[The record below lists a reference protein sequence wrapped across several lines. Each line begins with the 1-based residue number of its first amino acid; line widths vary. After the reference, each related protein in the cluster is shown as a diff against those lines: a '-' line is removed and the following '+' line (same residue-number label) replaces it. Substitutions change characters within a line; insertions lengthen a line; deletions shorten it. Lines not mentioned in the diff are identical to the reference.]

1 MELERNY
8 DAILIG
14 PLGDPRVP
22 DGRHAREIILGIRH
36 KLDLYF
42 GYQRIKV
49 YDSWMNPLKNSA
61 DSGIDFFLIRE
72 NVESS
77 LPKIGGNL
85 YRGTDNEIATQSFLY
100 TRRAVERFIRT
111 AFQFARDNGR
121 HRIVLVHKN
130 TLMTHLHE
138 LWIRIFQE
146 TATTFPEAES
156 EIVTID
162 TLMYDLLNDPGK
174 FEVIVAPELI
184 ADLIADVSLFLQG
197 GYGLAYISEINPGII
212 GTFRITQN
220 SAVKMAGHNRANP
233 FGAMLATIDLL
244 RYLDLKESADV
255 VEKAVSQTLCKHM
268 VTIDMGGIIGTE
280 EVGNY
285 VCEFITEQLQSKSPE
300 SS

>member
-111 AFQFARDNGR
+111 AFQFAHDNGR
-121 HRIVLVHKN
+121 RKIVLVHKN

-138 LWIRIFQE
+138 AFG
-146 TATTFPEAES
+146 S
-156 EIVTID
+156 EFFRK
-162 TLMYDLLNDPGK
+162 LRQH
-174 FEVIVAPELI
+174 
-184 ADLIADVSLFLQG
+184 SLRQ
-197 GYGLAYISEINPGII
+197 
-212 GTFRITQN
+212 R
-220 SAVKMAGHNRANP
+220 VK
-233 FGAMLATIDLL
+233 
-244 RYLDLKESADV
+244 
-255 VEKAVSQTLCKHM
+255 
-268 VTIDMGGIIGTE
+268 
-280 EVGNY
+280 
-285 VCEFITEQLQSKSPE
+285 
-300 SS
+300 